1 MVVRSLVVIKIIFS
15 RLFRYVS
22 SILGNSMNSFMVLKS
37 YNFVQVFLKYIPN
50 IQLTTQMYQTTHTKY
65 THSHTHSPPASLAPK
80 DNQSRSKFKSNTFRN
95 ERENQILSR
104 QESSLLLDYNFQLRV
119 NIEISNRVFNQT
131 RYYNGEM

>member
-65 THSHTHSPPASLAPK
+65 THSPPASLAPK

-95 ERENQILSR
+95 ERENQILSC